1 MSTSKTPTGAGKSSS
16 ATDPRTG
23 RTYDVAPL
31 FELAGPQGLADLT
44 ENFRELLDYVRD
56 VAQLEADGMLD
67 FGPKSW
73 VSADCRYFVQL
84 AEAFALVL
92 GKLVASTRTADGQP
106 VVGSDIDP
114 EDDGILR
121 ALLMQSNWPVGAV
134 LDGLEAAAD
143 HLRQE
148 ADELSDNPA
157 AAENGGWAGGYL
169 YQLLRDLAFAL
180 QTLHRPVVP
189 PTPPPGGPGAGRGRP
204 ARPTAAGRV
213 VPMPVPQPT
222 PKARAKARA
231 SVMTVLGGTFTPHL
245 RAAA

>member
-1 MSTSKTPTGAGKSSS
+1 MRSP
-16 ATDPRTG
+16 ATDPRSG

-31 FELAGPQGLADLT
+31 FELAGPEGLADLT

-73 VSADCRYFVQL
+73 V
-84 AEAFALVL
+84 
-92 GKLVASTRTADGQP
+92 ADGQP
-106 VVGSDIDP
+106 VVGSATDP
-114 EDDGILR
+114 EADGILR

-148 ADELSDNPA
+148 ADELNDNPA
-157 AAENGGWAGGYL
+157 AAEKGGWAGGYL
-169 YQLLRDLAFAL
+169 YRLLCDLAFAL

-204 ARPTAAGRV
+204 ARPTAVGRV
-213 VPMPVPQPT
+213 VPMPAPNPKPQ
-222 PKARAKARA
+222 ARA
-231 SVMTVLGGTFTPHL
+231 SAMTLLGGTFTPHL